1 MTSSSAAGNW
11 DRAAI
16 RAGIGVCLLLA
27 IPLTLIAAVVDSEST
42 GLNAFFFFGAMFG
55 FVVGAGCAA
64 WVQQKGTPLSHGVT
78 TALVAYVAAQGSFL
92 VIRLLRDQSINWFGV
107 FFTLSLVI
115 VAGVLGGLLASRLQ
129 ARGIT
134 PSTRASRAGRI
145 DESESTREA

>member
-107 FFTLSLVI
+107 FFTL
-115 VAGVLGGLLASRLQ
+115 
-129 ARGIT
+129 
-134 PSTRASRAGRI
+134 
-145 DESESTREA
+145 